1 MKLGSFRLSEVGFI
15 LIHMALQLVLIDD
28 SDRDWRISEQTKLVG
43 RDGIAAARAA
53 LRDAARS
60 RVVELHD
67 SAGHSTVPSAQG
79 DSVAA

>member
-1 MKLGSFRLSEVGFI
+1 
-15 LIHMALQLVLIDD
+15 MALQLVLIDD

-53 LRDAARS
+53 LRDAARD
-60 RVVELHD
+60 RVVQLHD
-67 SAGHSTVPSAQG
+67 GTAPAAGSVKPA